1 MHQKR
6 EKGKN
11 KSVYSCLISMHFI
24 FDWASFL
31 SATFYCNCYNTV
43 EEIGISSSAVLV
55 HEMSW
60 SVSICRGGVLRYC
73 CCHSH
78 FSFQV
83 LAKTGIV
90 LVEVMF
96 FLSAWIDNFS
106 GGNREAA
113 LEKRVTPKS
122 TSYRWAGIKASLM
135 YCYGQRKKVSE
146 LNILLATMR
155 VNKYI
160 KKFIFIYAFD
170 RWHSDCN
177 HIIHICYSMLDL
189 GFVIFSLVKLLTGML
204 TWFIPCA
211 IS

>member
-1 MHQKR
+1 MNVSVGDVVMHQKR

-24 FDWASFL
+24 FDCASFL

-113 LEKRVTPKS
+113 LEKVFGNVFLS
-122 TSYRWAGIKASLM
+122 GWLSNLASLSPSSNPS
-135 YCYGQRKKVSE
+135 KPIV
-146 LNILLATMR
+146 LAR
-155 VNKYI
+155 NPKVNKLQVSRYQ
-160 KKFIFIYAFD
+160 
-170 RWHSDCN
+170 S
-177 HIIHICYSMLDL
+177 
-189 GFVIFSLVKLLTGML
+189 FSYVLL
-204 TWFIPCA
+204 
-211 IS
+211 